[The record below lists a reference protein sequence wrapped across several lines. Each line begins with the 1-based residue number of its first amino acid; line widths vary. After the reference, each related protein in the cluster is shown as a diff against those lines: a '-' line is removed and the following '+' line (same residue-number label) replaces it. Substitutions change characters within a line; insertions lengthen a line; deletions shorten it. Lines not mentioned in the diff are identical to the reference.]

1 MYVKEEMNF
10 EDLQDNCWGQAV
22 KVLDEISDAGKEDAL
37 MAYLEEIFLDEIP
50 DLGHINDLLAY
61 DWEQVYK
68 DIGIA
73 QWDELEEL
81 LDMKAVEKVADE
93 VKEALDNLEVDD
105 PDREDYE
112 QVLEALIHLEGEVSR
127 SVKDEEITDDLDT
140 IVDTLTGQ
148 TAWMI
153 DNKNFESMIGQ
164 ISDWID
170 ENK

>member
-1 MYVKEEMNF
+1 MFVKEDMDF
-10 EDLQDNCWGQAV
+10 RDLEANCWGQAT
-22 KVLDEISDAGKEDAL
+22 KVLKEISDADKEDAL
-37 MAYLEEIFLDEIP
+37 MSYLEDIFYDDIP
-50 DLGHINDLLAY
+50 TLTEVNDILAF
-61 DWEQVYK
+61 DWEQLYK
-68 DIGIA
+68 DLGIV
-73 QWDELEEL
+73 QWDELEDL

-112 QVLEALIHLEGEVSR
+112 QVLEALIHLEGEVKS
-127 SVKDEEITDDLDT
+127 SVKDEEITEDLDS
-140 IVDTLTGQ
+140 IVDTLIGRRS
-148 TAWMI
+148 WMI